1 MRELATWL
9 GVRVLCRHSRMGA
22 HVLRA
27 RQRNGVRRR
36 MRRQP
41 AAGEQPDSTDVTASE
56 IACYAY
62 CAKAWHLEHVQ
73 HVVAPDDTVRRR
85 DQGVAAH
92 EAHGA
97 SVRVLGR
104 DRSRARVV
112 VASLLL
118 IAALST
124 AGVILLP

>member
-1 MRELATWL
+1 M
-9 GVRVLCRHSRMGA
+9 LCSHSRMGT

-27 RQRNGVRRR
+27 RQTDGVRRR
-36 MRRQP
+36 MRQE
-41 AAGEQPDSTDVTASE
+41 AAGGEQSESTDVTVSE

-85 DQGVAAH
+85 ERGVAAH

-97 SVRVLGR
+97 SVRALAQP
-104 DRSRARVV
+104 SRTWVMV
-112 VASLLL
+112 VALLL
-118 IAALST
+118 VAAL
-124 AGVILLP
+124 ALVGALLLP

>member
-1 MRELATWL
+1 
-9 GVRVLCRHSRMGA
+9 MGA

-27 RQRNGVRRR
+27 RQSNGVSRR
-36 MRRQP
+36 MNREP
-41 AAGEQPDSTDVTASE
+41 AAGERSESSDVTASE

-73 HVVAPDDTVRRR
+73 HVVAPAETTLRRE
-85 DQGVAAH
+85 QGVAAH

-97 SVRVLGR
+97 SVRALGPER
-104 DRSRARVV
+104 GRARFV
-112 VASLLL
+112 VAALLL
-118 IAALST
+118 IAALAA